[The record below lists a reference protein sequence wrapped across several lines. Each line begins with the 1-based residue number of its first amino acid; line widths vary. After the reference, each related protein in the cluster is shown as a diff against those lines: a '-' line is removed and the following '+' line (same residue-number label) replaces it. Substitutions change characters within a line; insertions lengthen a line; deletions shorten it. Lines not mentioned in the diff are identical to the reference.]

1 MEKKNILIDIKNILL
16 DYEIKFIFILIALL
30 LLLVVIEVILR
41 FLKLP
46 LYWSEEASR
55 YIFFWM
61 VMLAVAIGIEKKT
74 HFHVDIIDR
83 FINKKYR
90 KLLYILSNIVIML
103 FVIVLFYEGIKFCIY
118 SKGAVSPSFGMP
130 MYYVYLIIPVAALL
144 MLFHLFIQIYKSLLF

>member
-16 DYEIKFIFILIALL
+16 DYEIKIIFILMALL

-41 FLKLP
+41 YLKLP

-103 FVIVLFYEGIKFCIY
+103 FVIVLFYEGIKLSIY
-118 SKGAVSPSFGMP
+118 SKGAISPSFAMR

-144 MLFHLFIQIYKSLLF
+144 MLFHLFIQIYESLLF

>member
-1 MEKKNILIDIKNILL
+1 MGKKHKIITIKNILL
-16 DYEIKFIFILIALL
+16 DYEIKFVFILLALL

-41 FLKLP
+41 YLKLP
-46 LYWSEEASR
+46 LYWSEEAAR

-74 HFHVDIIDR
+74 HFQVDIIDR

-103 FVIVLFYEGIKFCIY
+103 FGIVLFYEGIKFCVY
-118 SKGAVSPSFGMP
+118 SKGAISPSFAMP

-144 MLFHLFIQIYKSLLF
+144 MLFHLFVQIYESFLF